1 MRALIVWLVE
11 SGTLDRELAG
21 ALLFRI
27 LRALL
32 GPGDAQPTGEGGRAT

>member
-32 GPGDAQPTGEGGRAT
+32 GPGDGQPAGEGGSAT